1 MWISSSGTSTLTWSL
16 PNLLSSFCILHVFEI
31 IHTCVESRLPF
42 SLQMFLLNMA
52 NLSQLGLREVNLP
65 LLDELVGIDQQGV
78 EVNLLDGH
86 QPLWGDWAAI
96 LTADVFPEHGQ
107 LVLDDNALLGFRV
120 VALPLHV
127 ELVVIDQQ
135 GAYVNLFVG
144 LQG

>member
-1 MWISSSGTSTLTWSL
+1 
-16 PNLLSSFCILHVFEI
+16 
-31 IHTCVESRLPF
+31 
-42 SLQMFLLNMA
+42 MA